1 MTTPHRFP
9 AGVTQMTLMFG
20 FVLAAGLHATPARA
34 QVKATVSAGATPA
47 WNKGILPISPES
59 YWNAVECGKQGGEN
73 PPCVFWD
80 TGICTNDDFVLAMY
94 TPYKMVAYEAW
105 RLVRQGQTAPTPS
118 YPEAQRTRI
127 TVGVTAARGAKN
139 PITGVVVRRGG
150 KTIKPETVSND
161 ETGGRFTFD
170 YSAFAPGEAL
180 TLDLVGKQRTISCA
194 IGAADLA
201 RMR

>member
-1 MTTPHRFP
+1 MPPLPLPRSLLLLAVLTTAAASP
-9 AGVTQMTLMFG
+9 AL
-20 FVLAAGLHATPARA
+20 A
-34 QVKATVSAGATPA
+34 QVKATVPAGITPP
-47 WNKGILPISPES
+47 WNKGILAISPES

-80 TGICTNDDFVLAMY
+80 AGLCRNDDFVLAMY

-105 RLVRQGQTAPTPS
+105 RLVRQGQSEPTPS

-127 TVGVTAARGAKN
+127 TVGVTPARGAKN
-139 PITGVVVRRGG
+139 PIAKVVVRRG
-150 KTIKPETVSND
+150 KQTIEPVTVSND

-170 YSAFAPGEAL
+170 YPAFAPGAML
-180 TLDLVGKQRTISCA
+180 TLDLIGKSRTISCVIA
-194 IGAADLA
+194 PAVLA